1 MNPDEA
7 FLDAALE
14 HDFPVDEPIK
24 IGGAYT
30 PILIDA
36 GCAYIAGQIPRVGDS
51 VRYIGTVGSDLTFE
65 EARRAAAISTLRAL
79 ALIRAATGT
88 LATVSSIPKMAVY
101 VRSAPDFTQHSEVA
115 DGASNVLHAV
125 FAERGVHTRTS
136 LGVLQLPKGAAVE
149 IDFIFRLNSAAL

>member
-1 MNPDEA
+1 VNPDKA

-14 HDFPVDEPIK
+14 HDFPVDEPMK
-24 IGGAYT
+24 TGGAYA

-36 GCAYIAGQIPRVGDS
+36 GYAYIAGQIPRVGDR
-51 VRYIGTVGSDLTFE
+51 VRYIGTVGSDLTLE

-88 LATVSSIPKMAVY
+88 LAAVSAIPKMTVH
-101 VRSAPDFTQHSEVA
+101 VRSSADFTEQSEVA
-115 DGASNVLHAV
+115 DGASSLLYAV

-149 IDFIFRLNSAAL
+149 IDFIFRLRHEP